1 MAQLVSVSRRDGIAI
16 ITIDNPLVNATSHAV
31 RVRLLAACRGL
42 ASDPSVKAA
51 VINAAGRTFVAGSDI
66 REFDAPI
73 AEPIMP
79 DINNFIESLSVPVV
93 AAIHG
98 TALGGGFE
106 LSMGCHY
113 RVAAK
118 TAKIGLPEIYLGMI
132 PGAGGT
138 QRLPRLIGVEKALG
152 WILSGRHVS
161 ASEAKEAGAID
172 EVADG
177 DLLDCAVRAAERLA
191 AAKTIRRTGGLAIPG
206 SIPDHFFADQ
216 RKAAAKRMRGF
227 EAPPA
232 AIDAVEA
239 AVLKPFTEGLA
250 AETTISMRLKP
261 SAQAR
266 AQRHLFF
273 GEREV
278 ARIPDIPKDTPLR
291 PIHTVGVIGAGT
303 MGRGIV
309 TACLSAG
316 YSVRWIDQTQ
326 DALDRGLRGV
336 AQIYKRDVEKKRLAE
351 QAMTERLARLNTTVQ
366 IESLADADLVIEAAF
381 EDMKV
386 KQGLFRQLDNI
397 CKQGAILAS
406 NTSTLDINQIAAVTH
421 RPQDVIG
428 LHFFSPAHLMR
439 LLEVVRGAKSSKDAV
454 ATAMAFGKQIGK
466 IAVLSGVCFGFI
478 GNRMFEGYIRE
489 SQLLLLE
496 GATPSQVDRALTD
509 FGMAMGPCAV
519 IDLAGVDISFLT
531 REGNRANMPNDPR
544 YCAIGD
550 KLHHLGRHGQK
561 TTKGFYRYVDGK
573 AQDDPEV
580 EAIIR
585 DEAKRLNVKLRA
597 PSPEEIVGRCIYPL
611 IDEAARILT
620 DGIAL
625 RPVDIDVVWMSGY
638 GFPRYRGGP
647 LFHADLLGLKT
658 IIDGMHRFARELGN
672 EFGYWTPAPL
682 LQQLAASGKSFK
694 DWSNS

>member
-1 MAQLVSVSRRDGIAI
+1 MAQPVSVSRRDGIAI
-16 ITIDNPLVNATSHAV
+16 ITIDNPPVNATSHTV
-31 RVRLLAACRGL
+31 RVMLLAACRSL
-42 ASDPSVKAA
+42 ATDSSVKAA

-79 DINNFIESLSVPVV
+79 DINSFIESLAVPVV

-106 LSMGCHY
+106 LAMGCHY
-113 RVAAK
+113 RIAANTTK
-118 TAKIGLPEIYLGMI
+118 VGLPEIYLGMI

-138 QRLPRLIGVEKALG
+138 QRLPRLIGVGKALD

-161 ASEAKEAGAID
+161 ADEAKEAGAID
-172 EVADG
+172 EIAQG
-177 DLLDCAVRAAERLA
+177 DLLDCAVRAAQRLA
-191 AAKTIRRTGGLAIPG
+191 MAKTIRRTGEQAIPG
-206 SIPDHFFADQ
+206 SLPGDFFADQ
-216 RKAAAKRMRGF
+216 RKAVAKRSRGF
-227 EAPPA
+227 EAPHA

-239 AVLKPFTEGLA
+239 AAKPFAEGLA
-250 AETTISMRLKP
+250 AETAISLRVKP

-316 YSVRWIDQTQ
+316 YSVRWVDQTQ
-326 DALDRGLRGV
+326 DALGRGV
-336 AQIYKRDVEKKRLAE
+336 GVVTQIHKRDVEKKRLVE
-351 QAMTERLARLNTTVQ
+351 QAMTERLARLRTAVQ
-366 IESLADADLVIEAAF
+366 IESLADADLIIEAAF
-381 EDMKV
+381 EDMNV
-386 KQGLFRQLDNI
+386 KQELFRQLDSI
-397 CKQGAILAS
+397 CKPGAVLAS
-406 NTSTLDINQIAAVTH
+406 NTSTLDVNQIAAATR

-439 LLEVVRGAKSSKDAV
+439 LLEVVRGAKSSKDVV

-466 IAVLSGVCFGFI
+466 VAVLSGVCFGFI

-489 SQLLLLE
+489 SQMLLLE

-531 REGNRANMPNDPR
+531 REGNRVNMPNDPR

-561 TTKGFYRYVDGK
+561 TNKGFYRYVEGK
-573 AQDDPEV
+573 ALDDPEV
-580 EAIIR
+580 EALIR
-585 DEAKRLNVKLRA
+585 DEAKRLHVKPRA
-597 PSPEEIVGRCIYPL
+597 LSSEEIVARCIYPL

-625 RPVDIDVVWMSGY
+625 RPVDIDVVWVSGY

-647 LFHADLLGLKT
+647 LFHADLLGLRT
-658 IIDGMHRFARELGN
+658 IFDGMHRFARELGN

-694 DWSNS
+694 DRSAS